1 MSNTK
6 QNYAKRLHGYILLV
20 LFKFRMDI
28 PVTFYLPNRCNNRHY
43 LIL

>member
-1 MSNTK
+1 MSSTK
-6 QNYAKRLHGYILLV
+6 QNSTKRLHGYILLV

-28 PVTFYLPNRCNNRHY
+28 PVTFYLPNRCNRHY